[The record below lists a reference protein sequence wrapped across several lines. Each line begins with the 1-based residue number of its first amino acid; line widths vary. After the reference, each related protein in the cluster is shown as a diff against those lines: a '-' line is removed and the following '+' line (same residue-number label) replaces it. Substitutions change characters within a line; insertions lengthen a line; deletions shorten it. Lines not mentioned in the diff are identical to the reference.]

1 MRASTEIEQPKPLPR
16 AVAEKLRAA
25 IGGKHVLT
33 DRDELFVY
41 EADALTIHK
50 YLPSAVVI
58 PGTAE
63 EVAAAV
69 KILAAAQIPF
79 TPRGAGTGLSGGA
92 LSLSGA
98 VIFEL
103 ARLNKILKIDYAN
116 RLAVVETGVINVHLS
131 QATASHGYHY
141 APDPSS
147 QMACTIGGNV
157 AENSGGPH
165 CLKYGMTVNHVLA
178 VEVVLPSGEMVTLG
192 GGGVDVPGYDLLGVF
207 VGSEGTFGIA
217 TKATLK
223 LTRVAQGVKTLLAE
237 FMTVT
242 GTSRTVSEII
252 AAGILPAALEMIDQ
266 ATIQAIENS
275 IFAGGFPTDV
285 AALLIIEV
293 DGLTAGL
300 EEIAA
305 QAADICLRNGARAVR
320 VAKDAAERDRLWAA
334 RKRAFGAMGRIRT
347 DLMVQDAV
355 IPRSRLPEVLD
366 EIYRIADRHNLTV
379 ANVFHAGDG
388 NLHPNISF
396 DGRDPDQVRRVEAA
410 SKEIMQLCVGVGG
423 SITGEHGVGMDK
435 IESMRLIF
443 SESDMQRMLAVK
455 DVFNPKALCN
465 PGKVIPTTKT
475 CRYCAFGM
483 EDFRHRVQTPHGMG
497 TGRGTEA
504 GVDQEAS

>member
-1 MRASTEIEQPKPLPR
+1 MKPSAALPAKVVDALS
-16 AVAEKLRAA
+16 AVV
-25 IGGKHVLT
+25 GKRFVLT
-33 DRDELFVY
+33 DPDELFVY

-50 YLPSAVVI
+50 HRPSAVVI

-63 EVAAAV
+63 EVAASV
-69 KILAAAQIPF
+69 KILADAKIPF

-103 ARLNKILKIDYAN
+103 ARLNKILKIDYEN
-116 RLAVVETGVINVHLS
+116 RLAVVETGVINIHLS
-131 QATASHGYHY
+131 QATAPKGYHY

-147 QMACTIGGNV
+147 QMACTIGGNL

-178 VEVVLPSGEMVTLG
+178 AEVVLPSGEVVTLG
-192 GGGVDVPGYDLLGVF
+192 GGGVDMPGYDLLGVF
-207 VGSEGTFGIA
+207 VGAEGTFGIA

-223 LTRVAQGVKTLLAE
+223 LTRIAQGIKTLLAE

-242 GTSRTVSEII
+242 SASRTVSEII

-305 QAADICLRNGARAVR
+305 QAADICLGNGARAVR
-320 VAKDAAERDRLWAA
+320 VAKDDAERDRLWAA

-366 EIYRIADRHNLTV
+366 EIYRIAERHSLTV

-443 SESDMQRMLAVK
+443 SESDMQRMLSVK
-455 DVFNPKALCN
+455 DVFNPEGLCN

-475 CRYCAFGM
+475 CRYCGFGM
-483 EDFRHRVQTPHGMG
+483 EDFRHKLQTPHGI
-497 TGRGTEA
+497 TSDRARDA
-504 GVDQEAS
+504 GVDQQAP

>member
-1 MRASTEIEQPKPLPR
+1 MTAKTQTLPKP
-16 AVAEKLRAA
+16 VIDKLKAA
-25 IGGKHVLT
+25 IGDRFVLT
-33 DRDELFVY
+33 HPDELLVY

-50 YLPSAVVI
+50 HIPVAVVI

-63 EVAAAV
+63 EVAACV
-69 KILAAAQIPF
+69 KILAAEQIPF

-92 LSLSGA
+92 LSLHGA

-103 ARLNKILKIDYAN
+103 ARLNKILKIDYEN
-116 RLAVVETGVINVHLS
+116 KLAVVETGVINVHLS
-131 QATASHGYHY
+131 QATSARGFHY

-165 CLKYGMTVNHVLA
+165 CLKYGMTTNHVLA
-178 VEVVLPSGEMVTLG
+178 AEVVLPTGEIVTLG
-192 GGGVDVPGYDLLGVF
+192 GGGVDAPGYDLLGVF

-217 TKATLK
+217 TKATLR
-223 LTRVAQGVKTLLAE
+223 LTRLPQSIKTLLGE

-242 GTSRTVSEII
+242 DASRSVSEII
-252 AAGILPAALEMIDQ
+252 AAGILPAALELIDQ

-300 EEIAA
+300 DQTAARAVEIC
-305 QAADICLRNGARAVR
+305 QRNNARAVR
-320 VAKDAAERDRLWAA
+320 VAKDAAERERLWAA
-334 RKRAFGAMGRIRT
+334 RKRAFGAMGRMKA

-355 IPRSRLPEVLD
+355 VPRSRLPEVLD
-366 EIYRIADRHNLTV
+366 EIYRIGERHALIV

-410 SKEIMQLCVGVGG
+410 SKEIMQLCVNAGG

-443 SESDMQRMLAVK
+443 SENDMDRMIAVRH
-455 DVFNPKALCN
+455 VFNAMGLCN
-465 PGKVIPTTKT
+465 PGKVVPTFKT
-475 CRYCAFGM
+475 CRYCGFGL
-483 EDFRHRVQTPHGMG
+483 EDFRHRLLTPHGMS
-497 TGRGTEA
+497 TNKN
-504 GVDQEAS
+504 

>member
-1 MRASTEIEQPKPLPR
+1 MRASRKTAQPNSLPKR
-16 AVAEKLRAA
+16 VVARLKAAVGAKF
-25 IGGKHVLT
+25 VLT
-33 DRDELFVY
+33 DPDELLVY

-50 YLPSAVVI
+50 HLPSAVVI
-58 PGTAE
+58 PGTGE
-63 EVAAAV
+63 EVAEAV
-69 KILAAAQIPF
+69 KILAAERIPF

-92 LSLSGA
+92 LSLQGS

-103 ARLNKILKIDYAN
+103 ARLNKILKIDFEN
-116 RLAVVETGVINVHLS
+116 RLAVVETGVINLHLS
-131 QATASHGYHY
+131 QATSSGGYHY

-165 CLKYGMTVNHVLA
+165 CLKYGMTTNHVLA
-178 VEVVLPSGEMVTLG
+178 LEVVLPTGEIITLG
-192 GGGVDVPGYDLLGVF
+192 GGGVDVPGYDLMGVF

-223 LTRVAQGVKTLLAE
+223 LTRLPQAVKTLLAE

-242 GTSRTVSEII
+242 DASRSVSEII

-266 ATIQAIENS
+266 ATIRAIEES

-293 DGLTAGL
+293 DGLAAGIEETANRVV
-300 EEIAA
+300 EI
-305 QAADICLRNGARAVR
+305 CRRNNSRDVR
-320 VAKDAAERDRLWAA
+320 VAKDAVERERLWAA
-334 RKRAFGAMGRIRT
+334 RKRAFGAMGRIKA

-366 EIYRIADRHNLTV
+366 EIYRIGERYNLTV

-396 DGRDPDQVRRVEAA
+396 DGRDPDQVRRVGAA
-410 SKEIMQLCVGVGG
+410 SAEIMQLCVSVGG

-443 SESDMQRMLAVK
+443 SGNDMERMLAVR
-455 DVFNPKALCN
+455 DVFNPLGLCN
-465 PGKVIPTTKT
+465 PSKVIPSFKT
-475 CRYCAFGM
+475 CRYCGFGM
-483 EDFRHRVQTPHGMG
+483 EDFKHKLLTPHGMS
-497 TGRGTEA
+497 RLE
-504 GVDQEAS
+504 

>member
-1 MRASTEIEQPKPLPR
+1 MEREQPHPLPQT
-16 AVAEKLRAA
+16 VVKELKAA
-25 IGGKHVLT
+25 IGDRNVLT
-33 DRDELFVY
+33 ERDELLVY

-50 YLPSAVVI
+50 HLPSAVVI

-69 KILAAAQIPF
+69 RVLADSKIPF

-92 LSLSGA
+92 LSLQGA

-103 ARLNKILKIDYAN
+103 ARLNRILKIDYEN
-116 RLAVVETGVINVHLS
+116 RVAVVETGVINLHLS
-131 QATASHGYHY
+131 QATAAHGYHY

-178 VEVVLPSGEMVTLG
+178 LEVVLPSGETATLG
-192 GGGVDVPGYDLLGVF
+192 GGGIDAPGYDLLGVF

-223 LTRVAQGVKTLLAE
+223 LTRLPQMVKTLLGE

-242 GTSRTVSEII
+242 GASRTVSEII

-293 DGLTAGL
+293 DGLEAGL
-300 EEIAA
+300 DQTAARVVEIC
-305 QAADICLRNGARAVR
+305 QRNNARAVR

-334 RKRAFGAMGRIRT
+334 RKRAFGAMGRIKA

-366 EIYRIADRHNLTV
+366 EIYRIAERYRLTV

-396 DGRDPDQVRRVEAA
+396 DGRDPDQVRRVKAA
-410 SKEIMQLCVGVGG
+410 SKEIMELCVGVGG

-443 SESDMQRMLAVK
+443 SEEDMQRMLAVK
-455 DVFNPKALCN
+455 DVFNPMGLCN
-465 PGKVIPTTKT
+465 PGKVIPATKT
-475 CRYCAFGM
+475 CRYCGFGM
-483 EDFRHRVQTPHGMG
+483 EDFRHRLLTPHGMSF
-497 TGRGTEA
+497 
-504 GVDQEAS
+504 DQTSKDSCDQVA

>member
-1 MRASTEIEQPKPLPR
+1 MMTAKTEQLQALPKP
-16 AVAEKLRAA
+16 VIEKLKSAL
-25 IGGKHVLT
+25 GDKCVLT
-33 DRDELFVY
+33 DRDELLVY

-50 YLPSAVVI
+50 HVPSAVVI

-69 KILAAAQIPF
+69 KILAAERIPF

-92 LSLSGA
+92 LSLRGA

-103 ARLNKILKIDYAN
+103 ARLNKILKIDYEN

-165 CLKYGMTVNHVLA
+165 CLKYGMTTNHVLA
-178 VEVVLPSGEMVTLG
+178 LEVVLPNGEMVTLG

-223 LTRVAQGVKTLLAE
+223 LTRLPQAIKTLLAE

-242 GTSRTVSEII
+242 DASRSVSGII
-252 AAGILPAALEMIDQ
+252 AGGILPAALEMIDQ
-266 ATIQAIENS
+266 FTIQAIEDS

-293 DGLTAGL
+293 DGLAAGL
-300 EEIAA
+300 EETAA
-305 QAADICLRNGARAVR
+305 RAADICLRNNARAVR
-320 VAKDAAERDRLWAA
+320 VAKDSAERDRLWAA
-334 RKRAFGAMGRIRT
+334 RKRAFGAMGRIKT

-366 EIYRIADRHNLTV
+366 EIYRIAARHKLVV

-410 SKEIMQLCVGVGG
+410 SREIMQLCVGVGG

-443 SESDMQRMLAVK
+443 SEDDMQRMLSVK
-455 DVFNPKALCN
+455 DVFNPLALCN

-475 CRYCAFGM
+475 CRYCGFGM
-483 EDFRHRVQTPHGMG
+483 EDFRHRLQTPHGM
-497 TGRGTEA
+497 TSTPE
-504 GVDQEAS
+504 

>member
-1 MRASTEIEQPKPLPR
+1 MVEQEQNVPLP
-16 AVAEKLRAA
+16 AA
-25 IGGKHVLT
+25 IVAKLKEVVGDRNVLT
-33 DRDELFVY
+33 ERDELLVY
-41 EADALTIHK
+41 EVDALTIHK
-50 YLPSAVVI
+50 HIPSAVVI
-58 PGTAE
+58 PGSAE
-63 EVAAAV
+63 QVATAV
-69 KILAAAQIPF
+69 KILAEAEIPF
-79 TPRGAGTGLSGGA
+79 TPRGAGTGLSGGSLA
-92 LSLSGA
+92 LQGA

-103 ARLNKILKIDYAN
+103 ARLNRILKIDYEN
-116 RLAVVETGVINVHLS
+116 RLAVVETGVINLHLS
-131 QATASHGYHY
+131 QATSPHGFHY

-178 VEVVLPSGEMVTLG
+178 VEVVLPSGDIVTLG
-192 GGGVDVPGYDLLGVF
+192 GGGVDLPGYDLLGAF

-223 LTRVAQGVKTLLAE
+223 LTRLPQMVKTLLAE
-237 FMTVT
+237 FITVT
-242 GTSRTVSEII
+242 DASRSVSEII

-285 AALLIIEV
+285 AALLIIEA
-293 DGLTAGL
+293 DGLAEGL
-300 EEIAA
+300 EQTAA
-305 QAADICLRNGARAVR
+305 QIIAICQRNRARAVK

-334 RKRAFGAMGRIRT
+334 RKRAFGAMGRIKA

-366 EIYRIADRHNLTV
+366 EIYQIAARHNLTV

-396 DGRDPDQVRRVEAA
+396 DGRDPDQVSRVAAA
-410 SKEIMQLCVGVGG
+410 SKEIMELCVGVGG

-443 SESDMQRMLAVK
+443 SESDMDRMLSLR
-455 DVFNPKALCN
+455 DVFNPKGLCN
-465 PGKVIPTTKT
+465 PGKVIPSYKT
-475 CRYCAFGM
+475 CKFCGFGI
-483 EDFRHRVQTPHGMG
+483 EDFKHKLLNPHGMSF
-497 TGRGTEA
+497 
-504 GVDQEAS
+504 Q

>member
-1 MRASTEIEQPKPLPR
+1 MRASVEKEQKTLAKPI
-16 AVAEKLRAA
+16 VDKLKAA
-25 IGGKHVLT
+25 IGDKFVLT
-33 DRDELFVY
+33 DPDELLVY
-41 EADALTIHK
+41 EADALTLHK

-58 PGTAE
+58 PGSAE
-63 EVAAAV
+63 EVAACV
-69 KILAAAQIPF
+69 KILAPEGIPF

-92 LSLSGA
+92 LSLHGA

-103 ARLNKILKIDYAN
+103 ARLNKILKIDYEN
-116 RLAVVETGVINVHLS
+116 KLAVVETGVINVHLS
-131 QATASHGYHY
+131 QATAPHGYHY

-165 CLKYGMTVNHVLA
+165 CLKYGMTTNHVLA
-178 VEVVLPSGEMVTLG
+178 VEVVLPTGEIVNLG
-192 GGGVDVPGYDLLGVF
+192 GGGVDRPGYDLVGVF

-217 TKATLK
+217 TKATLR
-223 LTRVAQGVKTLLAE
+223 LTRLPQSIKTLLGE

-242 GTSRTVSEII
+242 EASRSVSEII

-266 ATIQAIENS
+266 ATIRAIESS

-293 DGLTAGL
+293 DGPTAGL
-300 EEIAA
+300 DQTAARIVEIC
-305 QAADICLRNGARAVR
+305 QRNNARAVR
-320 VAKDAAERDRLWAA
+320 VAKDAAERERLWAA
-334 RKRAFGAMGRIRT
+334 RKRAFGAMGRMKA

-366 EIYRIADRHNLTV
+366 EIYRIGERYDLTV

-396 DGRDPDQVRRVEAA
+396 DGRDPDQVHRVESA
-410 SKEIMQLCVGVGG
+410 SREIMQLCVGVGG

-443 SESDMQRMLAVK
+443 SEDDMQRMLAVK
-455 DVFNPKALCN
+455 DVFNPLALCN
-465 PGKVIPTTKT
+465 PGKVVPAFKT
-475 CRYCAFGM
+475 CRYCGFGM
-483 EDFRHRVQTPHGMG
+483 EDFRHKLLTPHDPLAM
-497 TGRGTEA
+497 
-504 GVDQEAS
+504 